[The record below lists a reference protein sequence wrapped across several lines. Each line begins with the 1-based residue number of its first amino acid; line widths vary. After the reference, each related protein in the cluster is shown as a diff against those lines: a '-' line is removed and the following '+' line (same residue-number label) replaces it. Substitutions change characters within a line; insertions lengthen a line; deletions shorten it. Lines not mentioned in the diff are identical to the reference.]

1 MIKTTLLTSL
11 FCALPIA
18 GTLRAAEAQQPG
30 KPNILI
36 ILTDDQGYADL
47 GANGADGDVRT
58 PNLDQL
64 AGEGVLFTNGYTTAP
79 QCVPSRA
86 GIISCRHQNAFG
98 LEDNLKGPL
107 AHDEYTIAERLLPP
121 LPLDLGRPGTLIKGG
136 NPDPGNPAKGK
147 AKDHTSSASQPGGC
161 PGVPW
166 PATDGLGRTLPLE
179 AEAGPP
185 KPNRT
190 VGIFYFPWLE
200 GKSPV
205 YDITKLLSADPAAPA
220 YGPVHAFHFWGEPLF
235 GYYRSDDESVIRKHA
250 QMLADAAVDVLFFDV
265 TNALTYDDTC
275 RTLCRVFTEM
285 RNRGERTPQIAFLAN
300 TKHEKVVDHLMKTF
314 YSANLHPDLWF
325 RWKGKPLLLTPGDR
339 LPAGTN
345 DFFSIRHSWAWSAP
359 NGWFGDGRDKWPWL
373 DHTPQKFGWHE
384 SPEQAEELPVAVA
397 EHPIANIGRSFHDGI
412 QPPPE
417 QTESELGLYFNE
429 QWTRALEV
437 DPELVFVTGWNEWI
451 AQRFLKEEG
460 KAPNKMCGK
469 PLQPGDTFFVDA
481 FNQEFSRDIEPMK
494 GGHGDNYYYQLVNF
508 IRRYKGVPAL
518 PAVAGGPVAIDGR
531 FDDWR
536 AVTPEFSDTLGDPV
550 RRNHPGWK
558 GQPNFVNTTGR
569 NDLASAKVSRDDKNI
584 YFYARTADPLT
595 PRADQ
600 NWMLLFIDADQNPKT
615 GWLGYDFVVNRTS
628 PDATTAA
635 LERNLG
641 GYRWGDP
648 VSVPCRTEGN
658 EIELNIPSDGLKIPP
673 GAGLD
678 FKWADN
684 IQQTGEWSDFTLNGD
699 AAPNDRFN
707 FRAIL
712 CNN

>member
-1 MIKTTLLTSL
+1 VKTPPFTS
-11 FCALPIA
+11 
-18 GTLRAAEAQQPG
+18 
-30 KPNILI
+30 
-36 ILTDDQGYADL
+36 
-47 GANGADGDVRT
+47 
-58 PNLDQL
+58 
-64 AGEGVLFTNGYTTAP
+64 
-79 QCVPSRA
+79 
-86 GIISCRHQNAFG
+86 
-98 LEDNLKGPL
+98 
-107 AHDEYTIAERLLPP
+107 RLL
-121 LPLDLGRPGTLIKGG
+121 LRGAILLCMGALHAAD
-136 NPDPGNPAKGK
+136 
-147 AKDHTSSASQPGGC
+147 SGC

-166 PATDGLGRTLPLE
+166 PATDGLGRALPLE
-179 AEAGPP
+179 AEAGLP

-190 VGIFYFPWLE
+190 VGIFYFAWLE

-205 YDITKLLSADPAAPA
+205 YDITKMLAADPAAPA

-250 QMLADAAVDVLFFDV
+250 QMLADAGVDVLFFDV

-285 RNRGERTPQIAFLAN
+285 RSRGEHTPQIAFLAN

-314 YSANLHPDLWF
+314 YSANLYPDLWF
-325 RWKGKPLLLTPGDR
+325 RWKGKPLLLTPGDG

-345 DFFSIRHSWAWSAP
+345 DFFSIRHSWAWSTS

-373 DHTPQKFGWHE
+373 DHTPQNFGWHE
-384 SPEQAEELPVAVA
+384 SPKQAEELSVAVA
-397 EHPIANIGRSFHDGI
+397 EHPISNIGRSFHDGSE
-412 QPPPE
+412 PPPE
-417 QTESELGLYFNE
+417 QAKSELGLYFNE
-429 QWTRALEV
+429 QWTRALQV

-508 IRRYKGVPAL
+508 IRRYKGVPEL
-518 PAVAGGPVAIDGR
+518 PAVASGPVAIDGH

-550 RRNHPGWK
+550 KRDHPGWK
-558 GQPNFVNTTGR
+558 GQPRFVNTTGR
-569 NDLASAKVSRDDKNI
+569 NDLAAAKVGRDEKNI
-584 YFYARTADPLT
+584 YFYAHTVAPLT
-595 PRADQ
+595 PRTDP
-600 NWMLLFIDADQNPKT
+600 NWMLLFIDADQNPQT
-615 GWLGYDFVVNRTS
+615 GWLGYDFVVNRVPS
-628 PDATTAA
+628 DGTTAT
-635 LERNLG
+635 LEHNLG

-648 VSVPCRTEGN
+648 IGVPFRAAGN
-658 EIELNIPSDGLKIPP
+658 EIELSIPCAALGLAS
-673 GAGLD
+673 GTGLD

-699 AAPNDRFN
+699 VAPNDRFN
-707 FRAIL
+707 FRAIFSAAPSKTAL
-712 CNN
+712 IEASQTPRHE